1 MTRAPGGR
9 SRLPGPGPSAEREG
23 PPWSGRERL
32 ALAALVAL
40 CLASLPFTVHP
51 WFDPTPDASIYLVA
65 TRSLLLGLGHTYY
78 GEPFWLRPPG
88 FPVLLAP
95 VVGAW
100 GMNFAAL
107 HAFASLFGILG
118 VAALFAFQRARLG
131 ATAAWLVAAALWLL
145 PAYQRLCNQVM
156 SDVPGVALL
165 LAVFLLDRWAGRRP
179 GLRRE
184 LPLGACIGLF
194 AAVRTVVLLALPA
207 ILVSRVVQRLAAGP
221 GEPRWPRFVTHRLA
235 APAAAALLAQLP
247 WSEAG
252 SPPDSAPPADQT
264 ARFSYSVAMWHRD
277 EGDPSSPRIPLG
289 EVVRTRVPERVA
301 DIAGT
306 MGSAL
311 ETEHTSGARLV
322 LAAALAAGSLWVL
335 LKRRAPADFFVLGST
350 ALFAV
355 YFGYKPRLLLP
366 VWIFALPAL
375 VELLQDVLRRVAG
388 ARVAGALVVAAI
400 CVWTAARFAPREGWD
415 AIRREHER
423 LFAECADIARHVP
436 ADARLGTPVAWDFA
450 VALDRPVF
458 SLHYHVRRRGDAA
471 VATEEMIAKYDLDA
485 VFLDP
490 SEVRD
495 RDIWR
500 HLLARYGDGS
510 EDGGFE
516 RAGRWAVVPVARG
529 G

>member
-23 PPWSGRERL
+23 RPWPRRERL
-32 ALAALVAL
+32 ALAVLVAL
-40 CLASLPFTVHP
+40 CLATLPLTVHP

-65 TRSLLLGLGHTYY
+65 TRSMLLGLGHTYY
-78 GEPFWLRPPG
+78 GEPLWLRPPG
-88 FPVLLAP
+88 FPALLAP
-95 VVGAW
+95 IVAVCGTS
-100 GMNFAAL
+100 FAAL
-107 HAFASLFGILG
+107 HAFVSLFGVLG

-131 ATAAWLVAAALWLL
+131 ATAAWLVAASLWLL

-184 LPLGACIGLF
+184 LLLGACIGLF
-194 AAVRTVVLLALPA
+194 AAVRTVVFLALPA
-207 ILVSRVVQRLAAGP
+207 ILVARVVERLAAGSGETSWPRFALQRLAA
-221 GEPRWPRFVTHRLA
+221 VT
-235 APAAAALLAQLP
+235 AAAWLVQLP
-247 WSEAG
+247 WSGAG
-252 SPPDSAPPADQT
+252 GPPHSAPPADQT

-289 EVVRTRVPERVA
+289 EIVRTRVPERTA

-311 ETEHTSGARLV
+311 ETEHTSPARLV
-322 LAAALAAGSLWVL
+322 LAAALAAGALWVL

-366 VWIFALPAL
+366 VWIFAMPAL
-375 VELLQDVLRRVAG
+375 VELLQDLIRRVAG
-388 ARVAGALVVAAI
+388 ARAADVLVAAAI
-400 CVWTAARFAPREGWD
+400 CAWTAAHFAPRKGWD
-415 AIRREHER
+415 AIRLEHER
-423 LFAECADIARHVP
+423 LFAECAEIAKRVP
-436 ADARLGTPVAWDFA
+436 EDARLGTPVAWDFA
-450 VALDRPVF
+450 VVLDRPVF
-458 SLHYHVRRRGDAA
+458 SLHYHVRRRGNAA
-471 VATEEMIAKYDLDA
+471 AATEEMIAKYDLDA

-490 SEVRD
+490 REARD

-500 HLLARYGDGS
+500 HLLDRYGDGT

-516 RAGRWAVVPVARG
+516 RAGPWTIVPVARG